1 MLEPSAYAC
10 SYTSAMDRQTHA
22 SETSG
27 VEFQHAFIL
36 RVTGY
41 SFHNSN
47 LLKEALDTKNFRL
60 SEANRRLA
68 MIGTSRIQDVILD
81 DWFSTG
87 APTGMS

>member
-1 MLEPSAYAC
+1 
-10 SYTSAMDRQTHA
+10 MDRQAYA

-27 VEFQHAFIL
+27 VEAQHAFIL

-41 SFHNSN
+41 SFHNSI
-47 LLKEALDTKNFRL
+47 LLKEALDTNNFH
-60 SEANRRLA
+60 SPEANRRLA

-87 APTGMS
+87 APTGMP